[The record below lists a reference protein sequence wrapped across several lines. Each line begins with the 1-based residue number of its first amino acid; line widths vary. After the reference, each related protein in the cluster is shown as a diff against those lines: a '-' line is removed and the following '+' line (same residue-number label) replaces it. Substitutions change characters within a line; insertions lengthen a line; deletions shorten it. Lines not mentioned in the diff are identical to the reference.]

1 MKKFKALGELGKYLY
16 KQGKEYYKSG
26 GKKQKDIVKESG
38 VSRATAKADIKS
50 EIKRKAFRNKKPSDF
65 IPRAGRKGYVGG
77 ADKFDEKK
85 LKQSQYQQRLR
96 RYSEGYGSDPRKK
109 FKVGV
114 KKKDDGTFVPIYQKV
129 KKGK

>member
-1 MKKFKALGELGKYLY
+1 MYKKFKALGQLGKYLY

-65 IPRAGRKGYVGG
+65 IPRIGGKGFGG
-77 ADKFDEKK
+77 VKDKFSAKK
-85 LKQSQYQQRLR
+85 LKQSKYQSDLR
-96 RYSEGYGSDPRKK
+96 RFNEGYGRDPRKK
-109 FKVGV
+109 
-114 KKKDDGTFVPIYQKV
+114 
-129 KKGK
+129 